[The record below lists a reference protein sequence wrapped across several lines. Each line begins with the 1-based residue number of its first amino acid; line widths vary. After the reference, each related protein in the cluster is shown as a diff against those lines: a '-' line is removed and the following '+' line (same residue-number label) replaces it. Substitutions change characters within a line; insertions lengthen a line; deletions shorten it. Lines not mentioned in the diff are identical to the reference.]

1 MTDPLFLGEIAGAQV
16 GSRVGLTGDEGRHA
30 AVVKRIR
37 VGESVLVADGHGA
50 AVRGLVTEVGKHG
63 LTLEVSE
70 LFAPHEAP
78 LRYRAVQALAKGDRS
93 ELAIELLT
101 EIGCDEIVAWQS
113 HRSIVRWDAKVDKG
127 LAKWAATAREA
138 TKQSRRFAV
147 PRVAA
152 EVMSTKQLAAALAA
166 EPSDE
171 QADEELVLVLHE
183 DATEHISSITLPSSG
198 RVTVI
203 VGPEGGIA
211 LEELEMLTQARA
223 RPVVISDGVLRASTA
238 AAVAIAQLKVLAARG
253 ETTTAGCT
261 GGDA

>member
-16 GSRVGLTGDEGRHA
+16 GSRVDLTGDEGRHA

-37 VGESVLVADGHGA
+37 VGESVLIADGHGS
-50 AVRGLVTEVGKHG
+50 AVRGLVTEAGKQG
-63 LTLEVSE
+63 LTLEVTE
-70 LFAPHEAP
+70 LFAPDQAP

-166 EPSDE
+166 EQS
-171 QADEELVLVLHE
+171 DEELVLVLHE
-183 DATEHISSITLPSSG
+183 DATEHISSIALPSSG

-211 LEELEMLTQARA
+211 PEELEALTQAGA

-238 AAVAIAQLKVLAARG
+238 AAVAIAQLKALAARG
-253 ETTTAGCT
+253 ETR
-261 GGDA
+261 GDA